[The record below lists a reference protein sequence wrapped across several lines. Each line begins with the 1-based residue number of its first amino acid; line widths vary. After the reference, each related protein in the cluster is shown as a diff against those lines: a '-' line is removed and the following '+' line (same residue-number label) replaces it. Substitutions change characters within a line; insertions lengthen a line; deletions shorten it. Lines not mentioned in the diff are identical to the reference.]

1 MDWNAPFMHW
11 FYERIAKGKSYE
23 EMIQRL
29 QRNETTIA
37 ARMTKAKETSY
48 NRKQTIHVIGIER
61 WSCHRL
67 HVLLGEPLV
76 MDEYDGY
83 APSAESTMTELV
95 PQFKQTRAATITLA
109 HELQDKEV
117 PITAKVIHNGVGE
130 LTVGAWLFYIENHTG
145 RDTAL
150 MALGL

>member
-1 MDWNAPFMHW
+1 MDWNAPLLHW
-11 FYERIAKGKSYE
+11 FYERVAKGKGYE

-29 QRNETTIA
+29 QRNETAIFS
-37 ARMTKAKETSY
+37 RMTNARETPF
-48 NRKQTIHVIGIER
+48 NCKQSIHVIGIER

-67 HVLLGEPLV
+67 HVLLGDPLV

-83 APSAESTMTELV
+83 APSADSTMAQLAPQFRETRESTIA
-95 PQFKQTRAATITLA
+95 FA
-109 HELQDKEV
+109 HELQSKRV

-130 LTVGAWLFYIENHTG
+130 LTVGAWFFYLENHTS

-150 MALGL
+150 MSYSR